1 MFCILLFN
9 SGLHEDEKAAIR
21 EKLLQA
27 FVEPINQVSRV
38 IVLAIVKKIMS
49 KYKLV
54 WENAISSQDFV

>member
-1 MFCILLFN
+1 MLFYILLFN

-38 IVLAIVKKIMS
+38 IVLAIVKRN
-49 KYKLV
+49 LV
-54 WENAISSQDFV
+54 CIGINNNNE